1 MELRV
6 LRYFIAVAKEKNIT
20 IAAESLHVTQ
30 PTLSRQMMDLET
42 ELGKRLFIRG
52 KRKLELTEE
61 GEILRRRAEEILAI
75 AAKTKKEITSVSE
88 NISGNIYIGSA
99 ETKGISP
106 VAQVIKE
113 LQQAYPD
120 ICFHFISGNP
130 EEVKAKL
137 DDGLLD
143 FAIVIEPA
151 DIAKYDFIK
160 LPNIDV
166 WGVLMR
172 RDSPLCT
179 KNHIQADDLED
190 LELITSD
197 QTMVEN
203 ALAGWRGGRTQ
214 PLKTVATYNLL
225 YNASIL
231 VKDKVGY
238 ALCIDGIIKTGP
250 GTDFAFRPL
259 EPPLKIGLNLVWKK
273 HQVFGKAAQ
282 IFLETLRKHLS
293 GY

>member
-20 IAAESLHVTQ
+20 NAAESLHVTQ
-30 PTLSRQMMDLET
+30 PTLSRQMMDLEI
-42 ELGKRLFIRG
+42 EFGKKLFIRG

-61 GEILRRRAEEILAI
+61 GEILRRRAEEILALT
-75 AAKTKKEITSVSE
+75 AKTKTEISSVSE
-88 NISGNIYIGSA
+88 NVSGNIYIGSA

-106 VAQVIKE
+106 VADVIKG
-113 LQQAYPD
+113 LRAMYPH
-120 ICFHFISGNP
+120 IYFHFISGNP

-151 DIAKYDFIK
+151 DITKYDFIK
-160 LPNIDV
+160 LPNIDT

-172 RDSPLCT
+172 RDSPLCA
-179 KNHIQADDLED
+179 KKYIKADDLED

-203 ALAGWRGGRTQ
+203 ALAGWRGGRSQ
-214 PLKTVATYNLL
+214 PVSYTHLTLPTK
-225 YNASIL
+225 
-231 VKDKVGY
+231 
-238 ALCIDGIIKTGP
+238 
-250 GTDFAFRPL
+250 L
-259 EPPLKIGLNLVWKK
+259 EV
-273 HQVFGKAAQ
+273 
-282 IFLETLRKHLS
+282 
-293 GY
+293 